1 MLTKKLNISEVEMPA
16 RKKLGSSYLKSP
28 AQNVQ
33 DKFESNVSKIIF
45 CIFMCVAYLAV
56 LYVFVGIVRF
66 LGSEI
71 GSMWEKDMPV
81 STLYN
86 SPYCL
91 PFKIGGII
99 GIILY
104 VFRDKLTNR

>member
-1 MLTKKLNISEVEMPA
+1 MPS
-16 RKKLGSSYLKSP
+16 RRKLGSSYVKSP
-28 AQNVQ
+28 AQHLQN
-33 DKFESNVSKIIF
+33 KLETNMTKILYAIF
-45 CIFMCVAYLAV
+45 LCVAYLGI
-56 LYVFVGIVRF
+56 LYVFVGIVKF

-71 GSMWEKDMPV
+71 GSTWEKDMPV
-81 STLYN
+81 SVLYN

-104 VFRDKLTNR
+104 VFKDKLTNR